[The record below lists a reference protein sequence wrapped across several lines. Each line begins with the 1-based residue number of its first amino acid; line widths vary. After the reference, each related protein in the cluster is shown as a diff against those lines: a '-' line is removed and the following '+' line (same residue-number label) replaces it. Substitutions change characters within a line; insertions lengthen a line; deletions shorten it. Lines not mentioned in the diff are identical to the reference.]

1 MTEVATHL
9 LNFADKKRRGV
20 SSRAYR
26 TVIPSSN
33 GTTFNCGNTINIDF
47 AGNNPSTYFDFQS
60 SYLQFTI
67 TNNDGADIKL
77 EGGVG
82 GYGLIRKIEALVS
95 GQTLFSIDN
104 YNVLLDYSMDSEVS
118 DVFKDTTGQIQFGT
132 NSLKFTGTTIAANG
146 GQKKVCLPL
155 VLTPLFQSSKLIP
168 QFSKDQIRLKITLD
182 NAATAT
188 IGGATDA
195 EIQISEVQM
204 VMYNVELSDE
214 AQSMVM
220 ASNNGMFEI
229 VVDDFRHSQ
238 LTLDNGVSSLNG
250 VVGFSFSSLN
260 RVFVLHRPQGT
271 SNNAATVA
279 IGNRGTADL
288 TEISITING
297 QQFPQRIIKEG
308 GANPHGS
315 EVLSESLI
323 ADRSNGIFSHLSG
336 FDLANFV
343 ISNPAGDADAT
354 VGTYG
359 VVIDT
364 ESLRTNDSDKLYS
377 GLNTRGQVI
386 AIQATYDTT
395 PAAFVVDCYGQY
407 TLSLLLDL
415 SPNGTGTFTVAI

>member
-1 MTEVATHL
+1 
-9 LNFADKKRRGV
+9 
-20 SSRAYR
+20 
-26 TVIPSSN
+26 VIPSSN

-67 TNNDGADIKL
+67 TNNDGAAIKL

-104 YNVLLDYSMDSEVS
+104 YNVLLGYFMDSEVS
-118 DVFKDTTGQIQFGT
+118 DIFRDTTGQIQFGT
-132 NSLKFTGTTIAANG
+132 NSLKFTGTTIAAG
-146 GQKKVCLPL
+146 ASKKVCLPL
-155 VLTPLFQSSKLIP
+155 CLTPLFQSSKLIP
-168 QFSKDQIRLKITLD
+168 QFSRDQIRLKITLD

-188 IGGATDA
+188 IGAATDA

-238 LTLDNGVSSLNG
+238 LTLDTGVSSLNG

-260 RVFVLHRPQGT
+260 RVIILHRPQGT
-271 SNNAATVA
+271 SNNANTVS

-297 QQFPQRIIKEG
+297 QQFPQRLIKEG
-308 GANPHGS
+308 GAAPHGS

-323 ADRSNGIFSHLSG
+323 ADRSNGIFAHLSSL
-336 FDLANFV
+336 DLANFT
-343 ISNPAGDADAT
+343 ISNPAGAADAT
-354 VGTYG
+354 CGTYG

-395 PAAFVVDCYGQY
+395 PGAFVVDCYAQY